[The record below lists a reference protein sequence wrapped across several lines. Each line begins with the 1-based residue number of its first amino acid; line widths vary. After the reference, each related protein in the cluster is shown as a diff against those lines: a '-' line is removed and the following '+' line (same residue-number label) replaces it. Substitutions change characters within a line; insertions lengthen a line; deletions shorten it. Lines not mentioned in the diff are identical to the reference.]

1 LTNSL
6 LFLISQ
12 QNDRITKLKID
23 NNPFAKGFRETGQSR
38 CKRKITSS
46 PSSSPIQKSKSNDD
60 MNLSSDQKRLRV
72 LSPSMLSSG
81 SVEDCESS
89 NYETSSTGSRSPSI
103 GNHHE
108 ERLSPSNSPIARP
121 FPHFDPML
129 RPHPHWMSLNLMIPF
144 MNHDIQH
151 QHSPNG
157 NEQHESPLS
166 SPARSIQNFCHQPNS
181 PKKSNFSI
189 ASILG
194 L

>member
-1 LTNSL
+1 
-6 LFLISQ
+6 
-12 QNDRITKLKID
+12 
-23 NNPFAKGFRETGQSR
+23 
-38 CKRKITSS
+38 
-46 PSSSPIQKSKSNDD
+46 
-60 MNLSSDQKRLRV
+60 MSSDQKRLRV

-103 GNHHE
+103 GNHE

-121 FPHFDPML
+121 FPQFDPML

-144 MNHDIQH
+144 MNHEL
-151 QHSPNG
+151 QHSPNNT
-157 NEQHESPLS
+157 NEQSPLS
-166 SPARSIQNFCHQPNS
+166 SPAQSIQNFCHEPNS
-181 PKKSNFSI
+181 PRKSNFSI